1 MNDESDR
8 DLPQLT
14 LNEVYEV
21 SVLVLCLH
29 GTKNRRFSHH
39 YASNE
44 ILNQWT
50 EVLCS
55 VSFFVYLFRVE
66 IVQF

>member
-1 MNDESDR
+1 MNDESGR
-8 DLPQLT
+8 DLSQLA

-21 SVLVLCLH
+21 SVSVLCLH
-29 GTKNRRFSHH
+29 GTQIVRRFSHH

-50 EVLCS
+50 KVLCS
-55 VSFFVYLFRVE
+55 ASSPLFICLE
-66 IVQF
+66 